1 MSDLQAR
8 LAKLRASNQAIKAV
22 AERIESAKVLGSA
35 ALDELDE
42 FIEEEAPEP
51 QPEVIQA
58 ESLELVAE
66 SVDEPVSEL
75 IEEQDEQLAQAVEE
89 DEAEPVFVKDVAPQ
103 VAGALP
109 EILDS
114 EELPEKDAPQQN
126 EELHDTLK
134 VRREGG
140 A

>member
-51 QPEVIQA
+51 QPPVIPA
-58 ESLELVAE
+58 TLPEPV
-66 SVDEPVSEL
+66 VEPVSEL
-75 IEEQDEQLAQAVEE
+75 SEEQEEQSAQAVEE
-89 DEAEPVFVKDVAPQ
+89 VEAEPVFVKDVAPQ

-109 EILDS
+109 EVLDS
-114 EELPEKDAPQQN
+114 EELPEKEVSQPN